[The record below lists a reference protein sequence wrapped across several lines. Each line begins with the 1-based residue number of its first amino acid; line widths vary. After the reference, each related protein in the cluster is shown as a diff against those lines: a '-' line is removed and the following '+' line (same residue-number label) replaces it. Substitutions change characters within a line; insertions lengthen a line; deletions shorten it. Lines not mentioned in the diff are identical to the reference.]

1 MTQIV
6 IRDASAPFN
15 VEFGSAL
22 RLSDDE
28 LFELCGFVLDLEPIW
43 LPA

>member
-1 MTQIV
+1 MTQIA
-6 IRDASAPFN
+6 IRDSSIPFN
-15 VEFGSAL
+15 VELGSAL

-28 LFELCGFVLDLEPIW
+28 LFELSGFVLDLEPIW